1 MILAKTIEEKK
12 PKEII
17 THEFQVE
24 YTFDERVKES
34 KNIREKYPDRI
45 PIILE
50 RALNSQ
56 TGLPDI
62 DKHKFLVPRDITVGQ
77 FLYVIRKRIKLD
89 SKVALFIFINNE
101 LPVTSSLIGNIYDEK
116 KHTDYF
122 LYTTYSGENTFG

>member
-1 MILAKTIEEKK
+1 MMLKNEEEKK
-12 PKEII
+12 VEEKI

-56 TGLPDI
+56 T
-62 DKHKFLVPRDITVGQ
+62 
-77 FLYVIRKRIKLD
+77 
-89 SKVALFIFINNE
+89 
-101 LPVTSSLIGNIYDEK
+101 
-116 KHTDYF
+116 
-122 LYTTYSGENTFG
+122 